1 MSTKC
6 HPKRGLLVDKSAHE
20 MSPKVSTR
28 YHLFCPRDVNYY
40 VHEMSATHW
49 NIVSTTNIL
58 AVQCFDIHTQPV
70 NCKFVFAVYWHGP
83 VGVYGAE
90 FPRHLGAKPQI
101 YDNETLDLI
110 NLLYV
115 LPSGIYVCSFSLYV
129 KVIHLKYYKNIL
141 MLWHTK

>member
-1 MSTKC
+1 MINNRAVKF
-6 HPKRGLLVDKSAHE
+6 SAVLDWIICQSKFIT
-20 MSPKVSTR
+20 MP
-28 YHLFCPRDVNYY
+28 C
-40 VHEMSATHW
+40 W

-110 NLLYV
+110 NLLWV

-129 KVIHLKYYKNIL
+129 KVIHLKYNKNIL